1 MGVLRSKFRA
11 WMGTTERGFVMDEHD
26 RELLGLNKY
35 SKELSRILRE
45 LLPAGANRDYDRMIE
60 LAKELEQL
68 ARECRDGNQNENP
81 GE

>member
-1 MGVLRSKFRA
+1 M
-11 WMGTTERGFVMDEHD
+11 W
-26 RELLGLNKY
+26 ELNVA
-35 SKELSRILRE
+35 RILRE
-45 LLPAGANRDYDRMIE
+45 ILAAGSKRDWDRMIE